1 MRTKLR
7 IRVNCCHLI
16 LDCNVLLFLN
26 LIFFLLTF
34 VLIEFRFISNNT
46 QNSVY
51 TNFFFYSCLRVIYF
65 YYNTLCSIRCFE
77 YFEILEKIQV
87 ILKDSRYEVSSRV
100 EDSVIQTLYPGKE
113 KYMEGLAGTILLE
126 DTRGFHAGTPLQQGY
141 RQLVQWEFA
150 ISNYR

>member
-1 MRTKLR
+1 MGHRYIPGSFK
-7 IRVNCCHLI
+7 
-16 LDCNVLLFLN
+16 D
-26 LIFFLLTF
+26 
-34 VLIEFRFISNNT
+34 ISN
-46 QNSVY
+46 
-51 TNFFFYSCLRVIYF
+51 
-65 YYNTLCSIRCFE
+65 
-77 YFEILEKIQV
+77 V

-150 ISNYR
+150 ISNYRYAKDAWFVQSICASQFNQDQLKSIKKYSRMF